1 MYYVSGGYVPMAVL
15 TLIIS
20 IWNAFATQRVVDVIP
35 YLTKPVTE
43 KDDPLMFMMEEA
55 LGVTG
60 VVILDFCYLVTLVG
74 GGLVAYEI
82 VFNTLLSGLPWQ
94 QWGFAL
100 GSSKLFWGIVYFVIV
115 TPLSLLRDLSYGLFS
130 MSFMSIGGLIALLS
144 SIILYVIFGGMHYK
158 IHFETSFLWPR
169 SIKDFAQMFG
179 VCCLCFAVP
188 FYGTSSQRSMD
199 DKEKFPAVLYGSL
212 LFSGFFYIIVGV
224 GCSLLYN
231 QQGIADIFIENI
243 PHSSPFYITAACLL
257 ALNSIFSYP
266 IIAYPPVLCIE
277 NMFRDGPYEDETN
290 EDKVFVK
297 SWKKWIVRITVLV
310 FVVVVGTFFPRSL
323 TILGSFAVTFGCFAL
338 PSFLHW
344 KLIPGLSTAQKV
356 LDWTLVA
363 IGLILMV
370 VTTALSFIHF

>member
-1 MYYVSGGYVPMAVL
+1 MGICSGFKQIVL
-15 TLIIS
+15 GHRL
-20 IWNAFATQRVVDVIP
+20 
-35 YLTKPVTE
+35 
-43 KDDPLMFMMEEA
+43 
-55 LGVTG
+55 
-60 VVILDFCYLVTLVG
+60 FCDC
-74 GGLVAYEI
+74 
-82 VFNTLLSGLPWQ
+82 N
-94 QWGFAL
+94 
-100 GSSKLFWGIVYFVIV
+100 SSFPPSWSFVWFIV
-115 TPLSLLRDLSYGLFS
+115 TIWYSS

-231 QQGIADIFIENI
+231 QRMNWIREWGIEGIADIFIENI

-277 NMFRDGPYEDETN
+277 NMFRDGPYEDE
-290 EDKVFVK
+290 V
-297 SWKKWIVRITVLV
+297 
-310 FVVVVGTFFPRSL
+310 
-323 TILGSFAVTFGCFAL
+323 
-338 PSFLHW
+338 
-344 KLIPGLSTAQKV
+344 
-356 LDWTLVA
+356 
-363 IGLILMV
+363 
-370 VTTALSFIHF
+370 